1 MESAEELKRLVREK
15 YGQIAGGSSS
25 CCSTTCC
32 GVAETNAADYTIFA
46 EDYSHLT
53 GYTAAADLRLGCG
66 VPTEYAAIKPG
77 DVVVDLG
84 SGAGNDAFV
93 ARSLTGSA
101 GKVIG
106 IDMTPQMIEKARAN
120 ATALGV
126 QNVEFLLGEIEAM
139 PLSEKS
145 VDVVISN
152 CVLNLVPNKAG
163 AFREIFRILKPGA
176 HFSIS
181 DVVLVSPLPGE
192 LQRAAEMYAGC
203 VAGAMLKTDYL
214 ATIERQGF
222 QNVRIQI
229 EKPIS
234 IPDDVLAKY
243 LDATAMQALKSQGP
257 VIWSL
262 TVYGERPVES
272 RER

>member
-1 MESAEELKRLVREK
+1 MGTGEELKSLVREK
-15 YGQIAGGSSS
+15 YGQIADGSSS

-32 GVAETNAADYTIFA
+32 GVAETTAVDYTIFA
-46 EDYSHLT
+46 EDYSGMS
-53 GYTAAADLRLGCG
+53 GYNAAADLKLGCG

-93 ARSLTGSA
+93 ARSLVGSA

-106 IDMTPQMIEKARAN
+106 LDMTPQMVEKARTN
-120 ATALGV
+120 ATALGA
-126 QNVEFLLGEIEAM
+126 QNVEFVLGEIEAM
-139 PLSEKS
+139 PLSDNS

-152 CVLNLVPNKAG
+152 CVLNLVPNKAA
-163 AFREIFRILKPGA
+163 AFREIFRVLKPGA

-181 DVVLVSPLPGE
+181 DVVLVAPLPEGLRE
-192 LQRAAEMYAGC
+192 AAEMYAGC
-203 VAGAMLKTDYL
+203 VSGAMLKTEYM
-214 ATIERQGF
+214 ATIEHQGF
-222 QNVRIQI
+222 QNVKIQI

-243 LDATAMQALKSQGP
+243 LDTAGIQALRSKGP
-257 VIWSL
+257 AIWSL
-262 TVYGERPVES
+262 TVYGEKPAEVRA
-272 RER
+272 